1 MITRIAWRN
10 LWRNRRRT
18 QLTMGAMIFACAML
32 VFSLGYYDGMLWNLI
47 NNATAKESGHI
58 CIAKDG
64 YLAAPAIDDNIDE
77 TFKKTILEQHIP
89 EITGVCQRLNVFAL
103 LSCGKDNKSRTQ
115 PAQIMG
121 VDFKAELGASHLAEE
136 ITTGNFLSGEP
147 GEILLGR
154 GLARRINANIGSE
167 VVFFSNAAD
176 GSIAAEILFVK
187 GIFNSGDNLKD
198 SSLAI
203 ANIGQMQSL
212 MALDGKIHSLRI
224 FLNNPMIAQQFT
236 QKLADPAK
244 KISATPWHD
253 MFPQIADLLRV
264 WKGMQLF
271 TTAVYYAALAL
282 ITLNTVSMAFF
293 ERRHEFAVMQAIGL
307 TRIKLA
313 TMILAESLFMA
324 TISGIIGTTIGSTLN
339 LILYY
344 HPLDLSRW
352 IENISWGGTTLQA
365 SMFCVPSASSML
377 LPLITMILLGFLVA
391 AIPTFRLYRLK
402 PVEALREA

>member
-176 GSIAAEILFVK
+176 GSCKFSVK
-187 GIFNSGDNLKD
+187 
-198 SSLAI
+198 
-203 ANIGQMQSL
+203 
-212 MALDGKIHSLRI
+212 
-224 FLNNPMIAQQFT
+224 
-236 QKLADPAK
+236 
-244 KISATPWHD
+244 
-253 MFPQIADLLRV
+253 
-264 WKGMQLF
+264 
-271 TTAVYYAALAL
+271 
-282 ITLNTVSMAFF
+282 
-293 ERRHEFAVMQAIGL
+293 L
-307 TRIKLA
+307 T
-313 TMILAESLFMA
+313 
-324 TISGIIGTTIGSTLN
+324 
-339 LILYY
+339 
-344 HPLDLSRW
+344 
-352 IENISWGGTTLQA
+352 
-365 SMFCVPSASSML
+365 
-377 LPLITMILLGFLVA
+377 
-391 AIPTFRLYRLK
+391 
-402 PVEALREA
+402 